1 MDMSWLPFWCSSL
14 LKFEKVDNIC
24 AVHGCANWLY
34 VCHCWCRLIKRFVYY
49 CETSQ
54 IIPKAKYGR
63 MARSE
68 HAVLATSVATSS
80 RRDSGTSISD
90 LNLEYGG
97 SNKLERWL
105 MTAGK
110 GEWTRGRGNRC
121 KRHSKIEWIGQRE
134 FRCVTKAWHP
144 PSSCCRGFHA
154 DAVLSFSFFFF
165 FSNTCGLF
173 CCFDF
178 CFIFDFFPKPLL
190 LFFIFKG
197 TLLRIWLCV

>member
-144 PSSCCRGFHA
+144 PSSCCRFHA
-154 DAVLSFSFFFF
+154 DAVLSLSLSSSSFRIPAASFVALTFVLFLTFFPNHFFYFSF
-165 FSNTCGLF
+165 L
-173 CCFDF
+173 
-178 CFIFDFFPKPLL
+178 
-190 LFFIFKG
+190 KG
-197 TLLRIWLCV
+197 HC